1 VATISKASK
10 KATPKKKVRHYNL
23 FLGLAVNKIR
33 IELISQFILLKSG
46 GLAARAY
53 CKSWHRVNKSCFNP
67 REA

>member
-46 GLAARAY
+46 EIPLICHMDQGNLTKKAR
-53 CKSWHRVNKSCFNP
+53 
-67 REA
+67 